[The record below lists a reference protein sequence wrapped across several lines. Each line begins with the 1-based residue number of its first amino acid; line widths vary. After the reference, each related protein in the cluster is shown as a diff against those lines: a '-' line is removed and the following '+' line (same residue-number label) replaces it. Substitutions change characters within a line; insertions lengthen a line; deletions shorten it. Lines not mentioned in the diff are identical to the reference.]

1 MQECKMCLIKCYD
14 SLISNFELVNTRQ
27 VAFISIITLSPMNTF
42 WETSTEGDILIESG

>member
-1 MQECKMCLIKCYD
+1 MKCYV

-42 WETSTEGDILIESG
+42 WEASTQGEILIESG